1 MLADALI
8 FPNHQV
14 GTIFIKQTPFLAARR
29 LTILGCCD
37 CYAQKVVDMLMGFI
51 GGHGKRIVQKASRF
65 EKVERM
71 LDCT

>member
-1 MLADALI
+1 VLADALI

-14 GTIFIKQTPFLAARR
+14 GTIFIRQTPFLAVRR
-29 LTILGCCD
+29 LTISGCRN

-51 GGHGKRIVQKASRF
+51 GGHWKRNVQKATRF
-65 EKVERM
+65 EKVECM